1 MGQTT
6 PLRVLDAPLLAF
18 LGPLHKGPQRV
29 VDEELGDEAG
39 AVLPLQLDRS
49 VAIILPRLDL
59 LLFVSRAPPSHRT
72 APPLKAPEANSDCRP
87 NDGAKSR
94 PTAAVI
100 PPSRNADQ
108 VIGSRPQLHRGD
120 MSRTV
125 SQRWRAAL
133 LDDRLRL
140 T

>member
-6 PLRVLDAPLLAF
+6 PLRVLHAPLLAF

-39 AVLPLQLDRS
+39 AVLPLQPIGPLRS
-49 VAIILPRLDL
+49 YCRDL
-59 LLFVSRAPPSHRT
+59 ICSSSYLARHPLIALHS
-72 APPLKAPEANSDCRP
+72 PLKAPEANSDCRT

-100 PPSRNADQ
+100 PPCRNADR
-108 VIGSRPQLHRGD
+108 VIGSRPQLHRGG
-120 MSRTV
+120 RV
-125 SQRWRAAL
+125 P
-133 LDDRLRL
+133 DRVPTLASSSP
-140 T
+140 